1 MERNSQ
7 DIKCNTYVLTTA
19 GGQQVV
25 AVAPVGVEI
34 SILDPAD
41 PVEQIHEVE
50 ADHTVVTELQRLAV
64 TNDIPAAMLK
74 NIEKN
79 TTE

>member
-1 MERNSQ
+1 MERQ
-7 DIKCNTYVLTTA
+7 DQHIEYATYVLTTE

-34 SILDPAD
+34 SILDPGD
-41 PVEQIHEVE
+41 PVQQIQEVE
-50 ADHTVVTELQRLAV
+50 ADHTVVAELQRLAV
-64 TNDIPAAMLK
+64 TNDIPAVMLK
-74 NIEKN
+74 SIEKN